1 MSSTSVTDFIQDSPL
16 GQALRF
22 LTKGKL
28 FAFPED
34 DPNFKIPWEEASVS
48 EKEQEIEAAETA
60 LASSRVASHQT
71 STSVSRH
78 ASNVDKKENDD
89 DIEARVPG
97 LTTIPTSHS
106 SAARSAIGP
115 VTTRTLTRERTIPYS
130 RERFEVE
137 EQEAIERRQSS
148 IIVPQRTS
156 DGVILV
162 DWYTTDDP
170 ANPQNWNSWKKA
182 WAGLIIF
189 MYTFDVYMASAIYTS
204 AEGMVMEKFG
214 VGQSKASLGLSMYV
228 LGYGIGPMLF
238 SPLSEL
244 PIIGRNIPYIIS
256 FGLFVILCVPTALA
270 NSYATLL
277 VLRFL
282 TGFMG
287 SPCLATG
294 GATMGDMY
302 GLLKL
307 PYALTAWV
315 AAAFSAPATGPL
327 LSGFSVVAESWR
339 WALWEVLWCAAPIFI
354 LMFASMPET
363 SASNILLRRAQR
375 LRKLTGNPNLK
386 SQGEIDQGNI
396 SFNELAINQLWKPI
410 EICLKDPAVLFTNV
424 YTSLIYGIY
433 YSFFEAFP
441 FVYIG
446 IYGFNIGELGIVFTN
461 IVVGCI
467 IGIIIYVSYVYFYL
481 EPDIKKNG
489 LRAQEHRLVPA
500 LFAVTLMPAGL
511 FWFGW
516 TSEPHIHWIVSVI
529 GITLYAVGA
538 FILFQCIFMYLP
550 LTYPQYAASL
560 FAANDL
566 CRSML
571 AAGAIIFAHPLYANL
586 GIGRGISVLG
596 GLLGGGVV
604 GIWALWYFGAG
615 LRARSKFAVQ

>member
-1 MSSTSVTDFIQDSPL
+1 MGNSMADVIQDSVL
-16 GQALRF
+16 GQVIHFITR
-22 LTKGKL
+22 GKVC
-28 FAFPED
+28 AFPEE
-34 DPNFKIPWEEASVS
+34 DPNFRIPWEDVS
-48 EKEQEIEAAETA
+48 ATEKEIEIEAGTTPV
-60 LASSRVASHQT
+60 SRVASDT
-71 STSVSRH
+71 PNPPLPRGSSID
-78 ASNVDKKENDD
+78 DKD

-97 LTTIPTSHS
+97 LTTIPTAHS
-106 SAARSAIGP
+106 SAVRSAVGP
-115 VTTRTLTRERTIPYS
+115 VTTRTLTRERTLPYS
-130 RERFEVE
+130 RERFDI
-137 EQEAIERRQSS
+137 EQEEAVERRQSS
-148 IIVPQRTS
+148 IIAPQRTS

-182 WAGLIIF
+182 WVALIIF
-189 MYTFDVYMASAIYTS
+189 LYTFAVYMASAIYTS
-204 AEGMVMEKFG
+204 AEPMVMEKFG
-214 VGQSKASLGLSMYV
+214 VGQAKASLGLSMYV
-228 LGYGIGPMLF
+228 LGYGLGPMLF
-238 SPLSEL
+238 SPISEL
-244 PIIGRNIPYIIS
+244 PIVGRNIPYAIS
-256 FGLFVILCVPTALA
+256 FGLFVILCIPTALA
-270 NSYATLL
+270 DSYATLL

-315 AAAFSAPATGPL
+315 AAAFSAPALGPL
-327 LSGFSVVAESWR
+327 LSGFSVVAKSWR
-339 WALWEVLWCAAPIFI
+339 WALWEVLWCSAPIFV
-354 LMFASMPET
+354 LMFMSMPET

-386 SQGEIDQGNI
+386 SQGEIDQGNL
-396 SFNELAINQLWKPI
+396 SFSKLAADQLWKPI
-410 EICLKDPAVLFTNV
+410 EICLKDPAVLFTNL

-441 FVYIG
+441 LVYIG
-446 IYGFNIGELGIVFTN
+446 IYDFNIGELGIVFTC
-461 IVVGCI
+461 IVVGCV
-467 IGIIIYVSYVYFYL
+467 IGIMIYVSYVYFYL
-481 EPDIKKNG
+481 EPDIKAHG

-516 TSEPHIHWIVSVI
+516 TADPQTHWMVGII

-566 CRSML
+566 TRSSV
-571 AAGAIIFAHPLYANL
+571 AAGSVIFAHPLYVNL
-586 GIGRGISVLG
+586 GIGRGISLLG

-604 GIWALWYFGAG
+604 GIWALWYYGAS
-615 LRARSKFAVQ
+615 LRARSNFAAK